1 MRSLEYR
8 VINNE
13 KKRRVE
19 PEITRIREGPFLT
32 RYLNL
37 CRFKWINGVA
47 ATKGGAWAVIDTG
60 AVVL

>member
-47 ATKGGAWAVIDTG
+47 ATKRWCVGRD
-60 AVVL
+60 